1 MQTLVADFGSQNTVD
16 FVALGKSGCVGV
28 IHRATRS
35 NGQTDPK
42 YKARRELALGVGL
55 KWGRYAFNTGE
66 VIKAQTDRLVNFV
79 DRADDESSWLDLEK
93 NPNGGQMTLGM
104 TIEFLDRI
112 DQWYGRR
119 CGLYSGNVI
128 KSLIP
133 GLDPLSGRK
142 ISAPATDT
150 QREFLALHPFWL
162 CEYGPVARMVDANG
176 HPLPWAKYFIYQFTG
191 DGVGPEPHTLD
202 GLEDGADLS
211 LFDGTPD
218 ELRAAWPLPAIPAP
232 AVA

>member
-16 FVALGKSGCVGV
+16 FSKLGKSGCVGV

-55 KWGRYAFNTGE
+55 KWGRYGFNTGE
-66 VIKAQTDRLVNFV
+66 AVKVQADRLVNFV
-79 DRADDESSWLDLEK
+79 DRSDDESSWLDLEK
-93 NPNGGQMTLGM
+93 NPNGAQMSLGM
-104 TIEFLDRI
+104 TIEYLDRI

-119 CGLYSGNVI
+119 CGLYSGDVI
-128 KSLIP
+128 KTLV
-133 GLDPLSGRK
+133 LR
-142 ISAPATDT
+142 ATDT
-150 QREFLALHPFWL
+150 QRDFLALHPLWG
-162 CEYGPVARMVDANG
+162 CEYGPRWKNIDANG
-176 HPLPWAKYFIYQFTG
+176 HPLPWAKPFLWQYTG
-191 DGVGPEPHTLD
+191 DGIGPDPQTMD

-211 LFDGTPD
+211 VFDGTPD